1 MQFFI
6 LLIVVTVVGW
16 LLPAR
21 CGGRSVRDAMR
32 RALAVAF
39 VFTGGS
45 HLAMPQSFLVYFP
58 PWVPFPEA
66 IVYASGVVEVV
77 GGLAL
82 FMGRYRAQ
90 IGLAL
95 AGYLL
100 LIFPANVYAAVAD
113 VDEALPGLV
122 DTSWYPWVRLPFQAI
137 FIWWALHSTTEP
149 VTSDH
154 GVSFHKSV
162 RGMP

>member
-1 MQFFI
+1 MQFLI

-16 LLPAR
+16 LLPVR
-21 CGGRSVRDAMR
+21 FGGRSLRDAMR

-39 VFTGGS
+39 VFTGGA

-58 PWVPFPEA
+58 TWVPVPEA
-66 IVYASGVVEVV
+66 IVYASGVVEVA

-82 FMGRYRAQ
+82 FVGRYRAQ

-95 AGYLL
+95 AVYLL

-137 FIWWALHSTTEP
+137 FVWWTLHSTTEP
-149 VTSDH
+149 VAAGQ
-154 GVSFHKSV
+154 GVSFHKPV
-162 RGMP
+162 RGMQ